1 MVLDQV
7 VDRVVDAKRVT
18 CRDGVHISRKR
29 TAPKSNRDGVDPNGE
44 HCKWKI
50 LSGVYGVSD
59 LALRPFASCSE
70 MFDFEAQGK
79 RARQRWSE
87 DPTYLI
93 KVLSPAKLPRPP

>member
-1 MVLDQV
+1 
-7 VDRVVDAKRVT
+7 
-18 CRDGVHISRKR
+18 
-29 TAPKSNRDGVDPNGE
+29 VDPNGE

-79 RARQRWSE
+79 RGGSAGVKIQHISS
-87 DPTYLI
+87 
-93 KVLSPAKLPRPP
+93 K